1 MTDDLQELS
10 VLFSA
15 LPDLPRAVASSL
27 DEKGFAVLEGVFDR
41 RSIEVARGVV
51 ADAVDR
57 ASKDP
62 SMRVADGAP
71 MVPLLNAGQPIDRLW
86 SHPLILAAVRHL
98 VGPAFR
104 LQHVRC
110 RNPRP
115 GHGSQDPHS
124 EGSPSP
130 IGSFYLVNVI
140 VPLVDFTLENGAT

>member
-41 RSIEVARGVV
+41 RSIEAARGVV

-62 SMRVADGAP
+62 SMLVADGAP

-86 SHPLILAAVRHL
+86 SHPLILAVVRHL

-104 LQHVRC
+104 LQHVGVATHAQVTD
-110 RNPRP
+110 PRT
-115 GHGSQDPHS
+115 STRKVR
-124 EGSPSP
+124 
-130 IGSFYLVNVI
+130 L
-140 VPLVDFTLENGAT
+140 LRLGASISST